1 MAAIL
6 EHHPQPVSAVQAA
19 MPAEVDRFIT
29 VCLAKDPDERFQS
42 ARELLRE
49 LKWMVEKP
57 ATTTAAAPV
66 AVPPPLIQPWKP
78 NRWAYI
84 AAAATLIAIA
94 ALTARFFAPSQPA
107 LPTVRF
113 SLLPPD
119 GVIFAAVPRA
129 AISPDGTQVAF
140 NGSKDGRT
148 QMWLRRLDSTEARAI
163 PGTEG
168 SETPFWSPDSKS
180 IGFFAAGKLKRV
192 DVAGG
197 PAQILCNAS
206 SNDGGGSWSPDGSTI
221 IFSGRNPNMT
231 VHRVS
236 ASGGVATP
244 VLKLDA
250 DENLQRWPRF
260 LPDGKHFLYFST
272 RNAVDSTGVY
282 AGSLE
287 GSPPKRILV
296 SAGHA
301 EYASGHLLYQLED
314 ALMARPFDAD
324 TLRFE
329 GEPVPLS
336 ANVARLGTNGRVA
349 FSVSTNGFLIFA
361 EGFQGAGSSRLA
373 WMDRA
378 GKETPLALDAG
389 QYANLSLSPDGKQVA
404 MGRRVGTSPDVW
416 LLDLARLVLTRI
428 TVDDAID
435 NDPVWSPDGKTLVFY
450 STRGGS
456 AALYRKSASGLGQDE
471 LLLKSEAGIVVPNDW
486 SPDGKFLLYQ
496 TTGSGSMDLYV
507 LPMTEK
513 GKPAAVQTDP
523 IFNKFR
529 GRFSPDGKW
538 IAFATNESGAFEVNV
553 RSFPGNE
560 RKVQISAGGGLQ
572 PQWRRDGRE
581 LYFLTGDGMLMAVPI
596 KSLSPFEPGTPV
608 PLFQMPAIGDNPDGS
623 MYAATADGSRFL
635 VIQRVSGAQAVPLT
649 VVQNWT
655 SALRK

>member
-6 EHHPQPVSAVQAA
+6 EHHPQPASAVQPA
-19 MPAEVDRFIT
+19 MPAEVDRFIA

-49 LKWMVEKP
+49 LKWIVEKP
-57 ATTTAAAPV
+57 AAAAAPV
-66 AVPPPLIQPWKP
+66 AAPPPLVQPWKP
-78 NRWAYI
+78 NGWAYI

-94 ALTARFFAPSQPA
+94 ALTARFFTPSQPP
-107 LPTVRF
+107 LPNVRF
-113 SLLPPD
+113 SLTPPD
-119 GVIFAAVPRA
+119 GVIFPGAVPRA

-140 NGSKDGRT
+140 NASKDGKV
-148 QMWLRRLDSTEARAI
+148 QMWVRRLDSTESRPL

-168 SETPFWSPDSKS
+168 SETPFWSPDSKTV
-180 IGFFAAGKLKRV
+180 GFFAGGKLKRV

-197 PAQILCNAS
+197 PAQILCNAPT
-206 SNDGGGSWSPDGSTI
+206 NDGGGSWSPDGSTI
-221 IFSGRNPNMT
+221 IFSGRNPNMA
-231 VHRVS
+231 VSRVS
-236 ASGGVATP
+236 ASGGVSTP

-250 DENLQRWPRF
+250 DEALQRWPRF

-272 RNAVDSTGVY
+272 RKAGESTGVY
-282 AGSLE
+282 AGSLD
-287 GSPPKRILV
+287 GSPPKRILA

-301 EYASGHLLYQLED
+301 DYSNGYLLYQLED
-314 ALMARPFDAD
+314 ALMARSFDAD
-324 TLRFE
+324 TLKFE
-329 GEPVPLS
+329 GEPILLA
-336 ANVARLGTNGRVA
+336 ANVARLATNGRVG
-349 FSVSTNGFLIFA
+349 FSTSTNGFLIFA
-361 EGFQGAGSSRLA
+361 DGIQGGGTTRLV
-373 WMDRA
+373 WMDRS
-378 GKETPLALDAG
+378 GKETPLAIDAG
-389 QYANLSLSPDGKQVA
+389 VYANLSLSPDGRQVA

-428 TVDDAID
+428 TVDEAID
-435 NDPVWSPDGKTLVFY
+435 NDPIWSPDGKTLAFY

-456 AALYRKSASGLGQDE
+456 AALYRKSASGLGDDE
-471 LLLKSEAGIVVPNDW
+471 LLLKSEAGAMLPTDW

-496 TTGSGSMDLYV
+496 TSGSGSMDLYV
-507 LPMTEK
+507 LPMAEK
-513 GKPAAVQTDP
+513 GKPVAVQTDP

-560 RKVQISAGGGLQ
+560 RKVQISAGGGMQ

-581 LYFLTGDGMLMAVPI
+581 LYFITTDGTLMAVPI
-596 KSLSPFEPGTPV
+596 KSLNPFEPGSPA
-608 PLFQMPAIGDNPDGS
+608 PLFQIPAIGDTPDS
-623 MYAATADGSRFL
+623 AVYAAAADGSRFL